1 MFTSIDEVYLLTVLY
16 PIKNKFSHVIFLLSE
31 QKLITKIIRM
41 SSEEGLVIVAAADAV
56 SKSLD
61 EENSPYTEL
70 LDQKI
75 SAVKGAIEK
84 NSHEKEAIEEEV
96 RALKRSLEPLFGAAF
111 MRR

>member
-1 MFTSIDEVYLLTVLY
+1 M
-16 PIKNKFSHVIFLLSE
+16 IFLLSE
-31 QKLITKIIRM
+31 QKLTKIIRR
-41 SSEEGLVIVAAADAV
+41 SREEGLVIVAAADAV